1 MYILS
6 PFYAHDCL
14 GGIRGKYARRYVQ
27 GTNVV
32 MLDPDVVR
40 IFPNAVAVT
49 VPCVRSP
56 APTGDKIYRDK
67 AVRTLR
73 PRRNSTQLPD
83 VRS

>member
-32 MLDPDVVR
+32 MLVPDVVR
-40 IFPNAVAVT
+40 IFPNAVAVNSS
-49 VPCVRSP
+49 VHALP
-56 APTGDKIYRDK
+56 APSGDKIYRDK

-73 PRRNSTQLPD
+73 PR
-83 VRS
+83 

>member
-40 IFPNAVAVT
+40 IFPNAVAVNSFMHALPGT
-49 VPCVRSP
+49 IR
-56 APTGDKIYRDK
+56 RQN
-67 AVRTLR
+67 L
-73 PRRNSTQLPD
+73 PR
-83 VRS
+83 

>member
-40 IFPNAVAVT
+40 IFPNAVAVNSSM
-49 VPCVRSP
+49 R
-56 APTGDKIYRDK
+56 ALTGTNR
-67 AVRTLR
+67 RQNL
-73 PRRNSTQLPD
+73 PR
-83 VRS
+83 

>member
-40 IFPNAVAVT
+40 IFPNAVAVNSSMRALPGT
-49 VPCVRSP
+49 NR
-56 APTGDKIYRDK
+56 RQN
-67 AVRTLR
+67 L
-73 PRRNSTQLPD
+73 PR
-83 VRS
+83 

>member
-40 IFPNAVAVT
+40 IFPNAVAVNSSM
-49 VPCVRSP
+49 RALL
-56 APTGDKIYRDK
+56 APSGDKI
-67 AVRTLR
+67 
-73 PRRNSTQLPD
+73 
-83 VRS
+83 